1 MASHVPSKDAPSRFI
16 SPVPYLIRRASE
28 FNPDTGRWA
37 DRLEIGEPDG
47 QPHAVAAVLD
57 EHNDVLALIVSHKGD
72 DIPPDLVRSIA
83 IAEYQSAPR
92 PLVTLQWPEDAEI
105 LLATDIRLRARNN
118 VGRWGTMYVTIEATL
133 DGLSVLC
140 SRVESDLSRVVVT
153 DARLTPR
160 HRENIADLLTS
171 IASHMPSA
179 KRTSSSRH

>member
-1 MASHVPSKDAPSRFI
+1 MASRMPSKEAPSRFI
-16 SPVPYLIRRASE
+16 SPVPYVIRRASE

-37 DRLEIGEPDG
+37 DRVEIGEPEG

-57 EHNDVLALIVSHKGD
+57 EHNDVLALIVSHNGA

-83 IAEYQSAPR
+83 IAEYQGAPR
-92 PLVTLQWPEDAEI
+92 PLVTLQWLENAEI
-105 LLATDIRLRARNN
+105 LLATDIRLRARKNG
-118 VGRWGTMYVTIEATL
+118 GRWGTMYVTIEATL
-133 DGLSVLC
+133 DGLSLFC

-171 IASHMPSA
+171 IASHISSV
-179 KRTSSSRH
+179 KRASPSRH